1 MLKLEAP
8 AMAEWLRSVEL
19 VNLHELVVGHLE
31 MLRFGLVSALTNHTM
46 HIAQC
51 LNIFGSIIQML

>member
-1 MLKLEAP
+1 
-8 AMAEWLRSVEL
+8 MAEWLRSVEL